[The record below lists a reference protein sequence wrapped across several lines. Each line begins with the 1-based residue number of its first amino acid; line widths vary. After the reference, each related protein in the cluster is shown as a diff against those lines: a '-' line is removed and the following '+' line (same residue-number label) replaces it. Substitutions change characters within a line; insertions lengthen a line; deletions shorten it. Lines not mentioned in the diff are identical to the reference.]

1 MSLFPRTF
9 TQELSP
15 LFRMVDDYAALA
27 RHFDGNFPFGPAG
40 SNALSQ
46 LRSFQPK
53 FDVSETAEGYTLHGE
68 LPGIDSKDVQ
78 IEWSDG
84 NTLTISGR
92 TEHRSETGPETE
104 AKETAEPTAA
114 GALEAETAET
124 GSSYEKPS
132 VEDEAGPSTTAEASE
147 QTDQTEQ
154 ATSSEVAKTNTTQD
168 VAKESASPKYWVS
181 ERSVGQFHR
190 SFSFPTRVD
199 QDNVKASL
207 NNGILEVSIPK
218 AAKPQNKKIEIQ

>member
-1 MSLFPRTF
+1 MSLFPRAF

-27 RHFDGNFPFGPAG
+27 RHFDNGFTSSGN
-40 SNALSQ
+40 NTLSQ
-46 LRSFQPK
+46 LRSFQPR

-68 LPGIDSKDVQ
+68 LPGIDPKDVQ

-92 TEHRSETGPETE
+92 TEHRSTTGTVESEDT
-104 AKETAEPTAA
+104 
-114 GALEAETAET
+114 ET
-124 GSSYEKPS
+124 GSHYEKPS
-132 VEDEAGPSTTAEASE
+132 VEDEAGQKEATAEGSK
-147 QTDQTEQ
+147 QSQTEQ
-154 ATSSEVAKTNTTQD
+154 SQAEHQTSSELTQTNTTQD
-168 VAKESASPKYWVS
+168 VAKQSNQPKYWVS

-190 SFSFPTRVD
+190 SFSFPTLVD

-207 NNGILEVSIPK
+207 KNGILEVTVPK
-218 AAKPQNKKIEIQ
+218 AAKPQKKRIEIQ

>member
-1 MSLFPRTF
+1 
-9 TQELSP
+9 
-15 LFRMVDDYAALA
+15 MVDDYAALA
-27 RHFDGNFPFGPAG
+27 RHFDNNSAFKPAG
-40 SNALSQ
+40 GNPLSQ

-92 TEHRSETGPETE
+92 TEHRYEIGPESNATRIN
-104 AKETAEPTAA
+104 EPTSA
-114 GALEAETAET
+114 GALEAGTAET
-124 GSSYEKPS
+124 GSSYAKPS
-132 VEDEAGPSTTAEASE
+132 VEDEAGQSTTTAEAS
-147 QTDQTEQ
+147 EQ

-168 VAKESASPKYWVS
+168 VAKQSAAPKYWVS

-207 NNGILEVSIPK
+207 KNGILEVIIPK
-218 AAKPQNKKIEIQ
+218 SAKPQNKKIEIQ